1 MALRPEI
8 SLAGALATGGLV
20 YAIYSR
26 NLPPNAD
33 LRVGDPGD
41 PDAESERKQALWSSI
56 GVVGAISLLAKDP
69 TIFVVGSAMTI
80 GLDWSTR
87 HAIWVDPSTGSAA
100 LPRADDQMI
109 PTQADAPDEY
119 GPQTLRAV

>member
-1 MALRPEI
+1 M

-41 PDAESERKQALWSSI
+41 PDAEAERKQALWTSI
-56 GVVGAISLLAKDP
+56 GVVSAISLLAKDA
-69 TIFVVGSAMTI
+69 TIFVVGAGMTL

-87 HAIWVDPSTGSAA
+87 HAIWVNPFTGSAA
-100 LPRADDQMI
+100 LPREDDQAI
-109 PTQADAPDEY
+109 PTQADAPDQY
-119 GPQTLRAV
+119 GPQNLRAV